1 LPRSTADLARLAEEV
16 RELKARRNAV
26 ILSHLYQRPE
36 IQDLADYVGDSLG
49 LSQNAART
57 QAEVIVFCGVHFM
70 AESAAILC
78 PDRIVLLPEEDAG
91 CPMADMITAED
102 LRRRKAEL
110 GDVTV
115 VCYINSSAEVKAESD
130 ICCTSANAVKVV
142 GRIPPDRRILF
153 VPDRHL
159 GHYVARKTG
168 RELILWEGY
177 CPTHDRLTAGEVL
190 AAKRAHPGA
199 VVMVHPECRPEVID
213 LADVVA
219 STSGML
225 RHARES
231 EARDFIVGTE
241 TGILYQLQKQCPGKR
256 FYPASQKMVCPNM
269 KATTL
274 DKVKRAL
281 ETLEPRI
288 TVPPDV
294 RARAL
299 ASLERMLQIT

>member
-1 LPRSTADLARLAEEV
+1 MDVKRHEEPRALPRNAADLARLAEEV

-110 GDVTV
+110 GDVCV
-115 VCYINSSAEVKAESD
+115 VCYINSPAEVKAESD

-142 GRIPPDRRILF
+142 DRLPPDRRILF

-159 GHYVARKTG
+159 GHYVARRTG
-168 RELILWEGY
+168 RDLLLWEGH
-177 CPTHDRLTAGEVL
+177 CPTHD
-190 AAKRAHPGA
+190 
-199 VVMVHPECRPEVID
+199 
-213 LADVVA
+213 
-219 STSGML
+219 
-225 RHARES
+225 
-231 EARDFIVGTE
+231 
-241 TGILYQLQKQCPGKR
+241 
-256 FYPASQKMVCPNM
+256 
-269 KATTL
+269 
-274 DKVKRAL
+274 
-281 ETLEPRI
+281 
-288 TVPPDV
+288 
-294 RARAL
+294 
-299 ASLERMLQIT
+299 